1 MADDAYLAAVTMLA
15 RRELSERQI
24 RQRLARKA
32 FAADDVDEA
41 IARLKA
47 ERTLDDA
54 RVASAIARTETGI
67 RKRGPLRVR
76 QKLAAAGITGAAADA
91 AIEEA
96 TSQVDMDALLEAALA
111 RRLGADATI
120 DDDRTMS
127 RLYRQLTSQ
136 GFEQDRVL
144 RLLRSRRSR
153 GPGL

>member
-1 MADDAYLAAVTMLA
+1 MAGAAYLTAVRMLA
-15 RRELSERQI
+15 RRELSEFQI
-24 RQRLARKA
+24 RQRLRRKA
-32 FAADDVDEA
+32 FSDDAVDEA

-47 ERTLDDA
+47 ERTLDDV
-54 RVASAIARTETGI
+54 RVAGAIARTETGI

-96 TSQVDMDALLEAALA
+96 TSQVDVDAMLDAALA
-111 RRLGADATI
+111 RRLRDGETL
-120 DDDRTMS
+120 DDDRVRA

-144 RLLRSRRSR
+144 RLLRSRRR
-153 GPGL
+153 P

>member
-1 MADDAYLAAVTMLA
+1 MGDDAYLTAVRMLA
-15 RRELSERQI
+15 RRELSELQI
-24 RQRLARKA
+24 RQRLRRKA
-32 FAADDVDEA
+32 FSDEDVDEA

-47 ERTLDDA
+47 ERTLDDV
-54 RVASAIARTETGI
+54 RVAGAIARTETGI

-96 TSQVDMDALLEAALA
+96 TSQVDMDALLEAALS
-111 RRLGADATI
+111 RRLGTQTI

-144 RLLRSRRSR
+144 RLLRSRRS
-153 GPGL
+153 

>member
-47 ERTLDDA
+47 ERTLDDV
-54 RVASAIARTETGI
+54 RVAGAIARTETGI

-111 RRLGADATI
+111 RRLREGDTL
-120 DDDRTMS
+120 DDERVMA

-144 RLLRSRRSR
+144 RLLRSRRR
-153 GPGL
+153 P

>member
-1 MADDAYLAAVTMLA
+1 MSDNAYLTAVRMLA
-15 RRELSERQI
+15 RRELSELQI
-24 RQRLARKA
+24 RQRLSRKA
-32 FAADDVDEA
+32 FPEDAVGEA
-41 IARLKA
+41 ISRLKD
-47 ERTLDDA
+47 ERVLDDA
-54 RVASAIARTETGI
+54 RVAGAIARTETGI

-111 RRLGADATI
+111 RRLGAGGTI

-144 RLLRSRRSR
+144 RLLRSRRS
-153 GPGL
+153 

>member
-41 IARLKA
+41 IGRLKA

-54 RVASAIARTETGI
+54 RVAGAIARTETGI

-91 AIEEA
+91 AIEEV
-96 TSQVDMDALLEAALA
+96 TSQVDMDAMLEAALA
-111 RRLGADATI
+111 RRLGADAAI

>member
-1 MADDAYLAAVTMLA
+1 MADDAYVAAVRMLA
-15 RRELSERQI
+15 RRELSEFQI
-24 RQRLARKA
+24 RQRLRRKTYSDEA
-32 FAADDVDEA
+32 VDEA
-41 IARLKA
+41 ITRLKS

-54 RVASAIARTETGI
+54 RVAGAIARTETGI

-96 TSQVDMDALLEAALA
+96 TSEVDMDALLEAALA
-111 RRLGADATI
+111 RRLGLDGTI
-120 DDDRTMS
+120 EDDRAMS

-144 RLLRSRRSR
+144 RLLRSRRR
-153 GPGL
+153 E

>member
-1 MADDAYLAAVTMLA
+1 MADDAYLTAVRMLA
-15 RRELSERQI
+15 RRELSEFQI
-24 RQRLARKA
+24 RQRLRRKA
-32 FAADDVDEA
+32 FSDEDVDEA
-41 IARLKA
+41 MARLKA
-47 ERTLDDA
+47 ERTLDDV
-54 RVASAIARTETGI
+54 RVAGAIARTETGI

-96 TSQVDMDALLEAALA
+96 TSQVDMDALLDAALA
-111 RRLGADATI
+111 RRLGADGTI

-144 RLLRSRRSR
+144 RLLRSRRA
-153 GPGL
+153 